1 MNARSL
7 MAILACAVAVPAV
20 AGPRW
25 AAGAV
30 KEVRVLGDDLEVVRI
45 LSDRA
50 ELDAFAAWFHR
61 AREVE
66 AAPPGRAWTHKL
78 DIDAPRGGRWLYDA
92 GTGEFTV
99 LAMKR
104 APVYRL
110 EPEDRARFAA
120 LLTGGAPPSAV
131 DASRV
136 P

>member
-45 LSDRA
+45 LGDRA

-66 AAPPGRAWTHKL
+66 AAPPGRPGRTSSTSTPPAAAAGSTT
-78 DIDAPRGGRWLYDA
+78 PR
-92 GTGEFTV
+92 
-99 LAMKR
+99 R
-104 APVYRL
+104 A
-110 EPEDRARFAA
+110 
-120 LLTGGAPPSAV
+120 S
-131 DASRV
+131 SRCS